1 MPYPTDLKSAVQVG
15 PLCDA
20 ERAVFLRGLHMGLSD
35 AREGQAARQ
44 VWEELNSG
52 EEFLSI
58 KGWPRRQGTGNTWNR
73 KQKKLDQWKLAKSL
87 VEEKCFMLNLAGIVI
102 EDPTVQCF
110 FLNLP
115 RTLTKIL

>member
-1 MPYPTDLKSAVQVG
+1 M
-15 PLCDA
+15 
-20 ERAVFLRGLHMGLSD
+20 GLHD

-52 EEFLSI
+52 EEFISI

-73 KQKKLDQWKLAKSL
+73 TQKKLDQWKLAKSL
-87 VEEKCFMLNLAGIVI
+87 VEEKCFMLSLAGIVI
-102 EDPTVQCF
+102 EETLLSHTPTVRCF

-115 RTLTKIL
+115 RTLARIL